1 MIITNPHLL
10 QGESKGGGDMY
21 TRKNLRISDGPR
33 PGAEYLIGQPL
44 LRLAQL
50 DRSASGLGWLKCN
63 ADTRVRLKLGERL
76 GLAKM
81 ERKED
86 KAGQA
91 SQLSTI

>member
-1 MIITNPHLL
+1 
-10 QGESKGGGDMY
+10 MY

-33 PGAEYLIGQPL
+33 PGAEYLIGVIGQPL
-44 LRLAQL
+44 LRLARL
-50 DRSASGLGWLKCN
+50 DRSPSGLGWLKCN

-76 GLAKM
+76 GLAKK